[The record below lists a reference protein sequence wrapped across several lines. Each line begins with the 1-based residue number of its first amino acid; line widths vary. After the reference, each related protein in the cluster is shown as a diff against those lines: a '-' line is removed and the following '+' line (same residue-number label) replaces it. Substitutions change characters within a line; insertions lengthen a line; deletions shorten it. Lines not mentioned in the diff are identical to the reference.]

1 LTNSIKKGTL
11 LLQVKI
17 LPAVF
22 YKSATGNQPVKEWLL
37 KLPRS
42 AQKIIGDDIRTV
54 EFGWPIGMPVVRPLG
69 NKLWEVRSNL
79 ENNQISRVLFTI
91 YNNQL
96 VLLHG
101 FIKKTQKTPKK
112 EIDIAKKRMQ

>member
-1 LTNSIKKGTL
+1 MKK
-11 LLQVKI
+11 VK
-17 LPAVF
+17 AVF
-22 YKSATGNQPVKEWLL
+22 YKSENGNQPVREWLL

-54 EFGWPIGMPVVRPLG
+54 EFGWPIGMPTVRPMG
-69 NKLWEVRSNL
+69 NKLWEIRSHL
-79 ENNQISRVLFTI
+79 ENNQIARVLFTI
-91 YNNQL
+91 YENQL

-112 EIDIAKKRMQ
+112 EIDIARKRMQ